1 MFLFSCIVAKAE
13 AEIECVSIDAD
24 EGMSGEIGV
33 QACPAPSAAQSVMS
47 SHWRCCCPNSDP
59 TSSQLRV
66 KFQESSE
73 TMFFTPSI
81 DAVVLDASEAHGS
94 PNMPAL
100 LGRTASFGFE
110 AHPKIASNASKASVV
125 STASIDSTAKAGSR
139 FSFGKVGS
147 LPVDTVSSSASTA
160 SLPEK
165 RQSTLSMLRQ
175 SPASS
180 VSSAAL
186 LMTQQSTRSSLQ
198 RSRSNGPWPVRSP
211 SELTRKLKLAPLL
224 KLIGKVPLFM
234 HLSSEQRDKL
244 AERSTLRDY
253 SKDETVIMQGEIGN
267 ALFFLSKGEL
277 CVSKDGQHIR
287 TLAKNDYVGE
297 RALLFEEPRSATVTV
312 SSENAELWL
321 VDAADFFEIVQGSS
335 AQFKEDLLTRIA
347 LQDDSVSMKDLKHIR
362 VVGRGAFGVV
372 RLVEHKTNHT
382 RYALKRVKTQDVKRV
397 KSECDL
403 LAENAHPFII
413 QLVKTFQNEKGT
425 YILTE
430 LITGGELSDVIQTKR
445 GLPTSQVQFYVASLV
460 HPLEFLAERLIVHRD
475 LKPENVMLDS
485 QGRPKVVD
493 MGMAKKLNE
502 ADPDPKTYTVCGT
515 PHYMAP
521 EVSLRRGYN
530 TKADAWS
537 LGVNFFEIA
546 CGDLPF
552 AGDARN
558 HMMIYD
564 AVQNHRLVFPSA
576 YKDENGKELMRR
588 MLSKEPRN
596 RIGFDD
602 IKNAEFFKMG
612 HEVAAQGSSLFD
624 KILGREL
631 TPPFVPGEEEKYC
644 DPKEVLDIV
653 LSDSEELG

>member
-1 MFLFSCIVAKAE
+1 
-13 AEIECVSIDAD
+13 
-24 EGMSGEIGV
+24 
-33 QACPAPSAAQSVMS
+33 
-47 SHWRCCCPNSDP
+47 
-59 TSSQLRV
+59 
-66 KFQESSE
+66 
-73 TMFFTPSI
+73 
-81 DAVVLDASEAHGS
+81 
-94 PNMPAL
+94 
-100 LGRTASFGFE
+100 
-110 AHPKIASNASKASVV
+110 
-125 STASIDSTAKAGSR
+125 
-139 FSFGKVGS
+139 
-147 LPVDTVSSSASTA
+147 
-160 SLPEK
+160 
-165 RQSTLSMLRQ
+165 
-175 SPASS
+175 
-180 VSSAAL
+180 
-186 LMTQQSTRSSLQ
+186 
-198 RSRSNGPWPVRSP
+198 
-211 SELTRKLKLAPLL
+211 
-224 KLIGKVPLFM
+224 
-234 HLSSEQRDKL
+234 
-244 AERSTLRDY
+244 
-253 SKDETVIMQGEIGN
+253 
-267 ALFFLSKGEL
+267 
-277 CVSKDGQHIR
+277 
-287 TLAKNDYVGE
+287 
-297 RALLFEEPRSATVTV
+297 V